1 MPPLD
6 AQSMALLQYYLA
18 SQTNLDPMMQGMLGG
33 LISPNVDKRGNLDQ
47 FGVDLEKT
55 NLNQYQD
62 IAGTFANPMN
72 TLLSGLGGIGPAPT
86 GGGVVGGGGLN
97 PITTETVMET
107 PATLQTR
114 YLAQQ
119 FEQGQPG
126 QRSIEGLI
134 ASKLVNG
141 QDPSLI
147 MTDLQAKLANPQ
159 GSGLD
164 PGEAALFKNS
174 LPQKDVLDP
183 VGNPT
188 GETTIDWN
196 ATRKWIE
203 DKATP
208 FQQEQGKL
216 LGPNITQNSYGQYV
230 SLSEQP
236 SEMMQYL
243 QKLGLPDPRSQ
254 YGIDFSVQN
263 DPQLAEL
270 MTNIGAKG
278 QAFDEAKKTY
288 EGYLKRQPAA
298 ATLLALRGIAEQRS
312 AGRADEQY
320 KTDMQQYMRDMA
332 AFGTGQ
338 MKTPE
343 ELAQEEYN
351 KRNREGAGSLPGWM
365 KAIGGAVTGLPGD
378 INDAAARLAGRP
390 IAPRGAPTLPTNV
403 NLLPQAQPP
412 KPPTMPQRAQQRS
425 FIEQLLGG
433 VKPQTRDQEYA
444 LAGQMNAASKSQGE
458 DMLAMVRA
466 IAPGY
471 GAMRA
476 GHSPFKDAIMQRLQ
490 PILAAGG
497 ARR

>member
-6 AQSMALLQYYLA
+6 AESMALLNYFLA
-18 SQTNLDPMMQGMLGG
+18 TQTNLDPLMQNMLGG
-33 LISPNVDKRGNLDQ
+33 LISPNVNKSGELDQ

-62 IAGTFANPMN
+62 IAGTFGNPMN
-72 TLLSGLGGIGPAPT
+72 TLLSGLGAVGPAPL

-114 YLAQQ
+114 YLAQLYN
-119 FEQGQPG
+119 QGQPG
-126 QRSIEGLI
+126 QRSLEGLV
-134 ASKLVNG
+134 AAKLIG
-141 QDPSLI
+141 DPERGIMPQTPTLI
-147 MTDLQAKLANPQ
+147 MADLQAKLANPEA
-159 GSGLD
+159 SELD
-164 PGEAALFKNS
+164 ANEAALFKNS
-174 LPQKDVLDP
+174 LPQKDVLDA

-203 DKATP
+203 EQAAP

-243 QKLGLPDPRSQ
+243 QKLGLPDPRAE
-254 YGIDFSVQN
+254 YGIDFSVQS
-263 DPQLAEL
+263 DPEL
-270 MTNIGAKG
+270 SELLTSIGVKG
-278 QAFDEAKKTY
+278 QAFEGAKKSY
-288 EGYLKRQPAA
+288 EKYLKNKPIAQSMARRFEESEADRRAQTQQGLRDYFSAMSARGTGPVPMSPGNQWPTEEPVPQGQRGVGNQWPAVFEPQPGQ
-298 ATLLALRGIAEQRS
+298 RGYPQWPTEEPVPQGRMSMMRPPMPELNLPSQRS
-312 AGRADEQY
+312 AL
-320 KTDMQQYMRDMA
+320 T
-332 AFGTGQ
+332 
-338 MKTPE
+338 
-343 ELAQEEYN
+343 
-351 KRNREGAGSLPGWM
+351 
-365 KAIGGAVTGLPGD
+365 KA
-378 INDAAARLAGRP
+378 
-390 IAPRGAPTLPTNV
+390 
-403 NLLPQAQPP
+403 
-412 KPPTMPQRAQQRS
+412 
-425 FIEQLLGG
+425 LLGG
-433 VKPQTRDQEYA
+433 NLNVRPSQEYA
-444 LAGQMNAASKSQGE
+444 LAGQMNQAARSQGE

-471 GAMRA
+471 GARSA
-476 GHSPFKDAIMQRLQ
+476 GRSPFKDAIMQRLQ

>member
-6 AQSMALLQYYLA
+6 AESMALLNYYLA
-18 SQTNLDPMMQGMLGG
+18 TQTNLDPMMQGMLGG

-114 YLAQQ
+114 YLAQL

-134 ASKLVNG
+134 ASKLVNH

-147 MTDLQAKLANPQ
+147 MTDLQAKLADPQ
-159 GSGLD
+159 ASGLD
-164 PGEAALFKNS
+164 PGEAALFRNS

-183 VGNPT
+183 QGNPT

-230 SLSEQP
+230 ALSEQP

-254 YGIDFSVQN
+254 YGIDFSVQS

-278 QAFDEAKKTY
+278 QAFDQARQTY
-288 EGYLKRQPAA
+288 EKYLKDRPLAQSMARQAEEMTDKRKQEYAQEMAKYVTGMAEWAKAQPAG
-298 ATLLALRGIAEQRS
+298 TPSLHTQEFLASRPDPGGAPGWIKALGGGISDLASS
-312 AGRADEQY
+312 A
-320 KTDMQQYMRDMA
+320 
-332 AFGTGQ
+332 
-338 MKTPE
+338 
-343 ELAQEEYN
+343 
-351 KRNREGAGSLPGWM
+351 AGSLQD
-365 KAIGGAVTGLPGD
+365 T
-378 INDAAARLAGRP
+378 AARIAGSRP
-390 IAPRGAPTLPTNV
+390 PGPGGRPTLPSNV
-403 NLLPQAQPP
+403 GPLAGTPPPPRPDLPTLRGPGLLEQMYA
-412 KPPTMPQRAQQRS
+412 RAQSDPRQ
-425 FIEQLLGG
+425 Q
-433 VKPQTRDQEYA
+433 YA
-444 LAGQMNAASKSQGE
+444 LAGQMNQAARSQGE

-471 GAMRA
+471 GAARA
-476 GHSPFKDAIMQRLQ
+476 GRSPFKDAIMQRLQ